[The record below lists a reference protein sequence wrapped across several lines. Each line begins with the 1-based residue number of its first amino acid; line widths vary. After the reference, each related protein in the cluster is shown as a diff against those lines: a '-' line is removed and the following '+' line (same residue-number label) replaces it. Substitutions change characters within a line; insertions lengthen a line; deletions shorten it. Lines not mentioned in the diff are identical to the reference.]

1 MLKLDDNGANRKQV
15 NVSKKKIFLKK
26 QTGFNF

>member
-15 NVSKKKIFLKK
+15 NVSKKKDFFKR
-26 QTGFNF
+26 TNWF